1 MAFPEPWTR
10 QAVPTVASG
19 RKRHRFTWFPASA
32 IAGAL
37 VRLPTRTELLQAG
50 GVERLVN
57 VAHKLLK
64 AFGFLG

>member
-1 MAFPEPWTR
+1 MALPEPSTR
-10 QAVPTVASG
+10 QAVPMVGQQEAPPIHLVPG
-19 RKRHRFTWFPASA
+19 SA

-64 AFGFLG
+64 AFGFFG